1 MPAHKEFTK
10 QDIIEAALTIVK
22 KEGFEGLN
30 ARRLA
35 KELHASTQPIYIEF
49 KNMDEVKKEVRNEI
63 ERIYQSFAKKEM
75 EKNIYPTFK
84 SFGMGY
90 ILFAKK
96 EPELF
101 KILFLRKRE
110 DMNDNPDDLEP
121 IYQLLM
127 KSQGLTYEQAQKL
140 HLTSWIFVHG
150 LATQIV
156 TQYID
161 WKEEELSSLLTL
173 SFQGFLKEIKGESQ
187 HD

>member
-63 ERIYQSFAKKEM
+63 ERIYQSFAKKE
-75 EKNIYPTFK
+75 
-84 SFGMGY
+84 
-90 ILFAKK
+90 
-96 EPELF
+96 PELF

-150 LATQIV
+150 LATQMA

-161 WKEEELSSLLTL
+161 WKEEDLSSLLTL
-173 SFQGFLKEIKGESQ
+173 SFQGFLKEIKGEGQ

>member
-49 KNMDEVKKEVRNEI
+49 KNMDEVKREVRNEI
-63 ERIYQSFAKKEM
+63 ERIYQS
-75 EKNIYPTFK
+75 
-84 SFGMGY
+84 
-90 ILFAKK
+90 FAKK

-150 LATQIV
+150 LATQMV
-156 TQYID
+156 TQYIN

-173 SFQGFLKEIKGESQ
+173 SFQGFLKEIKGEGK

>member
-49 KNMDEVKKEVRNEI
+49 QNMDEVKKEVRNEI
-63 ERIYQSFAKKEM
+63 ERIYQS
-75 EKNIYPTFK
+75 
-84 SFGMGY
+84 
-90 ILFAKK
+90 FAKK

-150 LATQIV
+150 LATQMA

-161 WKEEELSSLLTL
+161 WKEENLSSLLTL
-173 SFQGFLKEIKGESQ
+173 SFQGFLKEIKGEGK

>member
-49 KNMDEVKKEVRNEI
+49 KNMDEVKREVRNEI
-63 ERIYQSFAKKEM
+63 ERIYQS
-75 EKNIYPTFK
+75 
-84 SFGMGY
+84 
-90 ILFAKK
+90 FAKK

-150 LATQIV
+150 LATQMA

-161 WKEEELSSLLTL
+161 WKEEDLSSLLTL
-173 SFQGFLKEIKGESQ
+173 SFQGFLKEIKGEGK

>member
-49 KNMDEVKKEVRNEI
+49 KNMDEVKREVRNEI
-63 ERIYQSFAKKEM
+63 ERIYQS
-75 EKNIYPTFK
+75 
-84 SFGMGY
+84 
-90 ILFAKK
+90 FAKK

-150 LATQIV
+150 LATQMA

-161 WKEEELSSLLTL
+161 WKEENLSSLLTL
-173 SFQGFLKEIKGESQ
+173 SFQGFLKEIKGEGK

>member
-49 KNMDEVKKEVRNEI
+49 KNMDEVKREVRNEI
-63 ERIYQSFAKKEM
+63 ERIYQS
-75 EKNIYPTFK
+75 
-84 SFGMGY
+84 
-90 ILFAKK
+90 FAKK

-150 LATQIV
+150 LATQMV

-161 WKEEELSSLLTL
+161 WKEENLSSLLTL
-173 SFQGFLKEIKGESQ
+173 SFQGFLKEIKGEGK